1 MAEYSGFRRHHET
14 RLLEVKMNTLK
25 LLAAAGGALI
35 VVGTVPYSH
44 AADSSSWLS
53 CQLAISDGSTASSDC
68 SSQYR
73 AAVEGRP
80 GEAALSQQGP
90 AGARDLT
97 RDLDWIG
104 LQLRVTDGFS
114 ASDYTSANRARA
126 AVEGR
131 AGEAAL
137 SQEGAAGAPTL
148 EYQSAW
154 LQHQLHA
161 TDGYSASDN

>member
-25 LLAAAGGALI
+25 LLAAAGGALL
-35 VVGTVPYSH
+35 VVGTVPSSH

-53 CQLAISDGSTASSDC
+53 CQLAISDGSTASDC
-68 SSQYR
+68 SSHYR

-80 GEAALSQQGP
+80 GDAALSQEGP
-90 AGARDLT
+90 AGARNLE
-97 RDLDWIG
+97 WIG

-114 ASDYTSANRARA
+114 ASDYASPNRAGA
-126 AVEGR
+126 TVEGR
-131 AGEAAL
+131 PGEAAL
-137 SQEGAAGAPTL
+137 SKEGPAGAPAL
-148 EYQSAW
+148 ENQSAW
-154 LQHQLHA
+154 LQRQLHA

>member
-1 MAEYSGFRRHHET
+1 
-14 RLLEVKMNTLK
+14 MNTLK
-25 LLAAAGGALI
+25 LLATAGGALI
-35 VVGTVPYSH
+35 VAGTVPSSH
-44 AADSSSWLS
+44 AADSSSWLF

-68 SSQYR
+68 SSQYG

-80 GEAALSQQGP
+80 GNAALSQEGP
-90 AGARDLT
+90 AGARNLA

-114 ASDYTSANRARA
+114 ASDYTSANKARA

-131 AGEAAL
+131 PGEAAL
-137 SQEGAAGAPTL
+137 SQEGPAGASAL

-154 LQHQLHA
+154 LQRQLHA

>member
-1 MAEYSGFRRHHET
+1 
-14 RLLEVKMNTLK
+14 MNTLK
-25 LLAAAGGALI
+25 ILAAAGGALL
-35 VVGTVPYSH
+35 VVGTAPSSH
-44 AADSSSWLS
+44 AADSTSWLA

-73 AAVEGRP
+73 AAVKGRP
-80 GEAALSQQGP
+80 GDAALSQEGP
-90 AGARDLT
+90 AGA

-114 ASDYTSANRARA
+114 ASDYTTANRARA